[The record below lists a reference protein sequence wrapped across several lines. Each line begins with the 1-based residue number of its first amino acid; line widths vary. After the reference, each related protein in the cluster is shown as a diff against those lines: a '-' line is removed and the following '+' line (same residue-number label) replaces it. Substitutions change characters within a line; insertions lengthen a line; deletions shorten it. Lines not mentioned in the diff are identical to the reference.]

1 MCYNLYG
8 FEVNIHFDINLREFC
23 LYRAFFYFPKKV
35 LYMYIRVCYTIYVIC
50 GQKDKDICFRRLN
63 MKTKKKSNRKAETV
77 NIYLEIAKNV
87 IEILAFAITIIKS
100 LGN

>member
-1 MCYNLYG
+1 MLY
-8 FEVNIHFDINLREFC
+8 
-23 LYRAFFYFPKKV
+23 Y
-35 LYMYIRVCYTIYVIC
+35 IC
-50 GQKDKDICFRRLN
+50 GQIKARNICFRRLN
-63 MKTKKKSNRKAETV
+63 MKTNKKSNRKAETV

>member
-1 MCYNLYG
+1 MLY
-8 FEVNIHFDINLREFC
+8 
-23 LYRAFFYFPKKV
+23 Y
-35 LYMYIRVCYTIYVIC
+35 IC

-63 MKTKKKSNRKAETV
+63 MKTKKKSNQKAEKV
-77 NIYLEIAKNV
+77 SVYLEIAKNV